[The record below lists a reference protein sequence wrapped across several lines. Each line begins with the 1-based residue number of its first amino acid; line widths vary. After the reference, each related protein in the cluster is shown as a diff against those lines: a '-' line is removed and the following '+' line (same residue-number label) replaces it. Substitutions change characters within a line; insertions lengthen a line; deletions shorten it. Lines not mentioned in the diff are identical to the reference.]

1 MTKEELLA
9 KLTSIEWDDF
19 EVKEA
24 QRELP
29 KTIWETVSAFA
40 NTVGGWIVLGVRQ
53 TGQIFEVTGM
63 KNAEKIEQDFY
74 AVIRGRQKF
83 NVPIDAQIEKFDIEG
98 KCVFAVRIS
107 ASEQKPVYF
116 NAPQNTFIRTGS
128 GDQRASE
135 YERNAMFR
143 NQSYGLMSD
152 KAVHPGV

>member
-29 KTIWETVSAFA
+29 KTVWETVSTFA

-53 TGQIFEVTGM
+53 TGRIFEVTGM

-83 NVPIDAQIEKFDIEG
+83 NIP
-98 KCVFAVRIS
+98 
-107 ASEQKPVYF
+107 
-116 NAPQNTFIRTGS
+116 TGCL
-128 GDQRASE
+128 A
-135 YERNAMFR
+135 
-143 NQSYGLMSD
+143 
-152 KAVHPGV
+152 